1 MSEPYEYGYH
11 EGWKTIF
18 NCIELLAL
26 PIIAICICIAP
37 IFSGEYQCGAD
48 NIILSSKYGK
58 SKLIL
63 AKVLAAFIFSFI
75 VYTINI
81 LVGLGIILI
90 LFGVGGWNLPIQIMG
105 STIPYA
111 LTFLSATIVCVITLY
126 LVMIAM
132 VSITLVL
139 SAKMKTPFSV
149 LIVMICVLMGPLFLK
164 LSETNGIWNHIF
176 MILPSIS
183 AQPVFFL
190 DATNYLSYPLPGV
203 TMDVITIR
211 MVLYLIITII
221 SIPIAYNSFK
231 KHEVV

>member
-1 MSEPYEYGYH
+1 MEERIKEDILQYQ
-11 EGWKTIF
+11 
-18 NCIELLAL
+18 ELFKNPDNVVINDGNEELKDSTFSKYVAHKMYYL
-26 PIIAICICIAP
+26 GFINNNYI

-48 NIILSSKYGK
+48 NIILSSRYGK

-63 AKVLAAFIFSFI
+63 AKVLVAFIFSFI

-90 LFGVGGWNLPIQIMG
+90 SFGGGGWNLPIQI
-105 STIPYA
+105 
-111 LTFLSATIVCVITLY
+111 
-126 LVMIAM
+126 M

-164 LSETNGIWNHIF
+164 LSETNGIWNYVF

-183 AQPVFFL
+183 AQPVFFF
-190 DATNYLSYPLPGV
+190 DATNYLSHP
-203 TMDVITIR
+203 
-211 MVLYLIITII
+211 
-221 SIPIAYNSFK
+221 
-231 KHEVV
+231 